1 MTSTNF
7 SQNRGDSAR
16 ELASKALLEQTEME
30 LDKFLAIQEIAD
42 DAVRLATI
50 AEKQIEA
57 LQAWRASLIIATTQ
71 GEYRAIADAVRQ
83 AMKEKAYC
91 QTPNIPSRIAVALI
105 AALTI
110 TERALAEVQAGRSQ
124 D

>member
-30 LDKFLAIQEIAD
+30 LDKFGAIQEIAD

-83 AMKEKAYC
+83 AMKEKGLLSD
-91 QTPNIPSRIAVALI
+91 TEHSVTRLKRLN
-105 AALTI
+105 LTESPKKLDQFNL
-110 TERALAEVQAGRSQ
+110 TT
-124 D
+124 